1 MLKVLLAPGVA
12 LFGRL
17 KYTAK
22 FWVITLVFMIPLLA
36 VSGVVLKGLYKEI
49 TFLEQEKTGLAYIS
63 ALRHLIQYIP
73 QHRGM
78 TNAYL
83 SGKTSF
89 KNKILERRT
98 LIDEKFQAAIEVDN
112 RLGQALQTENKLK
125 QFQEEW
131 SHIRDTSM
139 NMPAPKAFTVHTDL
153 INKIIGLIHHVAD
166 TSGLILDPVLDS
178 YYLMDTIVYKIPN
191 MSELMG
197 KMRGKGSGVAT
208 TKTMSEKQR
217 FDLTVLMVDFDKN
230 THDIKNNMDIIFREN
245 PSLEPALG
253 SLVKATSETIVAFDQ
268 IVEHQVLQSAEVTAD
283 ANVLFSAGTKAI
295 DATYALLDSSTKQL
309 NNLLDHRISRDYGI
323 FAITVSMI
331 MAAIFI
337 AAYLFVSFYH
347 GLINTL
353 NNINQSAHELA
364 DGNLSVRM
372 HATTKDEM
380 VDIVESFNM
389 IADSFSHLVGEVA
402 STTNQVASA
411 AEELS
416 VITGQTTNGII
427 QQTSSTDQVA
437 TSVSEMSSSIQEV
450 ARHAASAADASMTA
464 HEETSAGQSVVS
476 KTVSSINALSTEIHN
491 ATGVIKQ
498 LEANS
503 EEIGSILDVIRGIAE
518 QTNLLALNAAIEA
531 ARAGEQGRGFA
542 VVADEVRTLARR
554 TQESTEQ
561 IHAMI
566 ERLQEGSR
574 NAVTAMESSNE
585 KAAESVENAQKA
597 GNSLSTIFNAVT
609 TINDMNNQIAAAAEE
624 QATVSEG
631 VNKNVIEIYDV
642 SQQTKDGA
650 EQTLVSSN
658 ELARLAEQLQTL
670 VSKFKTS

>member
-1 MLKVLLAPGVA
+1 MNALLAPGIA
-12 LFGRL
+12 LFSRL

-22 FWVITLVFMIPLLA
+22 FMVFTVIFMTPFII
-36 VSGVVLKGLYKEI
+36 V
-49 TFLEQEKTGLAYIS
+49 TGMLAYNLSNDVTVLENEQKGVRYIMS
-63 ALRHLIQYIP
+63 LRQLIQHIP

-83 SGKTSF
+83 NGKTSF
-89 KNKILERRT
+89 EDKILAKRPI
-98 LIDEKFQAAIEVDN
+98 IDEKFQAALTVDSE
-112 RLGQALQTENKLK
+112 LGETLNTGDTLK
-125 QFQEEW
+125 QLQAQWQE
-131 SHIRDTSM
+131 IRDTSM
-139 NMPAPKAFTVHTDL
+139 DMPATKAFNAHTDL
-153 INKIIGLIHHVAD
+153 IEKIIGFIHSIASQ
-166 TSGLILDPVLDS
+166 SGIILDSELDTF
-178 YYLMDTIVYKIPN
+178 YLLDTIVTKGPN
-191 MSELMG
+191 ITETMG
-197 KMRGKGSGVAT
+197 KMRGQGSGIAAAQFMGEKSKYAMT
-208 TKTMSEKQR
+208 TIMIN
-217 FDLTVLMVDFDKN
+217 FDGYVKGIDQ
-230 THDIKNNMDIIFREN
+230 NMTYVFETN
-245 PSLEPALG
+245 PSLKPVLG
-253 SLVKATSETIVAFDQ
+253 PLHKAAMDSIHVFDQ
-268 IVEHQVLQSAEVTAD
+268 IIENEILQSTAVTAD
-283 ANVLFSAGTKAI
+283 PDAVFSAGTKAI
-295 DATYALLDSSTKQL
+295 DAVYALYDASAEQA
-309 NNLLDHRISRDYGI
+309 NILLGERISADNI
-323 FAITVSMI
+323 ILVSTLSMI
-331 MAAIFI
+331 IVALLI
-337 AAYLFVSFYH
+337 AGYLFLAFYASTM
-347 GLINTL
+347 GTL
-353 NNINQSAHELA
+353 NDIKTAARQLA
-364 DGNLSVRM
+364 DGELTARVK
-372 HATTKDEM
+372 TDTKDEITEI
-380 VDIVESFNM
+380 VDSFNM

-427 QQTSSTDQVA
+427 QQTSATDQVA

-450 ARHAASAADASMTA
+450 ARHAAGAADASMTA
-464 HEETSAGQSVVS
+464 HEETSAGQAVVS
-476 KTVSSINALSTEIHN
+476 KAVSSINALSSEISN

-574 NAVTAMESSNE
+574 NAVTAMEASNE
-585 KAAESVENAQKA
+585 KAAESVESAQQA

-631 VNKNVIEIYDV
+631 VNKNVVEIYDV